1 METQQA
7 EIASSLASA
16 EVESDA
22 QANETE
28 VSATSGDETTAAAS
42 EGTKRPESPEKK
54 RDEVQERFDK
64 LTRERYEAQ
73 ARAEIAEERR
83 AALEARL
90 AALEQESK
98 AKHDQVA
105 PDSPPTLEQF
115 GYDEAKYQSALYA
128 HLTKTVGAKLRDEIL
143 GEIKQEKSQREQQE
157 TFGSW
162 QKRSAE
168 FAKSNPDFVEKVQN
182 ARTLPISHELQQKL
196 LLLEDG
202 PQIAYELASNPEK
215 AGEIMRLPLEF
226 QLMEVGRI
234 RGAIEAKK
242 AAPKPQVSQA
252 PPPPAKVEG
261 IQSDTRISTTDPNSD
276 RMSDSEWVAAE
287 RRRLANKA
295 RRNTV

>member
-22 QANETE
+22 QANEAE

-157 TFGSW
+157 TIGSW

-182 ARTLPISHELQQKL
+182 ARTLPISQELQQKL

-252 PPPPAKVEG
+252 PPPPVKVDATAAPNTVKVDSAD
-261 IQSDTRISTTDPNSD
+261 SDAL
-276 RMSDSEWVAAE
+276 SDSEWM
-287 RRRLANKA
+287 RRRNAQELARKRNKT
-295 RRNTV
+295 R